1 MSSRRFF
8 ATQGPYGIETH
19 LPLFFTL
26 KKARYQIKM
35 PLFWVFLTLFWGPAL
50 GTPKRALFD
59 PFWAFST
66 PFGVPRPLQA
76 RPGPARPGP
85 APPGP
90 ARPAARPAARPG
102 PARPD
107 PARPRPDPDPDPGS
121 VSDSTSGSTHFL
133 QIPNLTKR
141 GLALRANRRCRAS
154 GPVLDRVAVGSCEY
168 LRGVLPGRI
177 FGSGGPPLMHV
188 ACTPPCSTTYHYW
201 WYQLRGTCSS

>member
-1 MSSRRFF
+1 
-8 ATQGPYGIETH
+8 
-19 LPLFFTL
+19 
-26 KKARYQIKM
+26 M

-59 PFWAFST
+59 PFWPFWT
-66 PFGVPRPLQA
+66 LFGVP
-76 RPGPARPGP
+76 GP
-85 APPGP
+85 
-90 ARPAARPAARPG
+90 ARPG

-201 WYQLRGTCSS
+201 RCQLRVTCSS